1 MSIKNKLVTAVTTA
15 GLLAGLFGSAFVPA
29 ARAAQSTTGLKVTST
44 SAVGAT
50 ATTWEGL
57 ATVAPVLVISF
68 GELTATD
75 ATNDQ
80 GVWKFSVSGGTIAS
94 ITCAAANAAANPA
107 GNLQSCAYKQNT
119 GAILNTTTAQHW
131 DVVLDD
137 ASTVANNVVTV
148 GDKIT
153 WTITLD
159 KLSAGSAATVSVT
172 QDGAAITASAGLL
185 KYTAIATSTAANPQA
200 YTADLTVQTTTRA
213 ITDDVTATD
222 ADEKNGTTDYITAA
236 YAGTGLDAGSY
247 EMDYTIKN
255 SYGAALDISA
265 VQFSAATTCGIV
277 DLGATGGAAGAAGDK
292 PDVTE
297 SVAVGSNVGKLF
309 VTVSHPGASKPC
321 VATVTVKHLAS
332 GTVIDTFS
340 IGFLGEVA
348 SIALTGPSTLASG
361 LASDEDLEDQ
371 MVVVAKDA
379 AGVVVPGAAYAAAF
393 TLSKTETGTA
403 PANVA
408 LVDTDANG
416 GTADNDKFDLD
427 KDICV
432 AGDDTTRYTRSIYVE
447 GPTKVDLTKA
457 KSSTLTITCGGKDA
471 VVTKAEFT
479 KASAAPGE
487 ILTAKLTL
495 VDDAGKPSG
504 IGAYMIGTNFTMT
517 NAPATGGSGTAEP
530 GTTIAS
536 VEDGNGT
543 VADAEK
549 GILVTTVG
557 EYTFS
562 WTAGAATGVQGFLL
576 NIVDNDL
583 TVGADPV
590 QGLFTAKVT
599 AGSVF
604 STTDS
609 SMSVG
614 AKKKVATADFG
625 AAAANKK
632 VAFVLENASGVTKT
646 YYRKANASGVA
657 KYTIALRGT
666 WTVYATFGDD
676 ITDTVTLRK

>member
-57 ATVAPVLVISF
+57 ASVAPVLIISL
-68 GELTATD
+68 GELAATD
-75 ATNDQ
+75 ANDDD
-80 GVWKFSVSGGTIAS
+80 GVYKFSVSGGTIAS
-94 ITCAAANAAANPA
+94 ITCAATDKVGGTA
-107 GNLQSCAYKQNT
+107 GASCAYKQNT

-131 DVVLDD
+131 DVTIND
-137 ASTVANNVVTV
+137 ATTVAPLAV
-148 GDKIT
+148 GDVIT

-159 KLSAGSAATVSVT
+159 KLTAGSAATVTVT
-172 QDGAAITASAGLL
+172 SDGAAITASAGLL

-213 ITDDVTATD
+213 ITDEVTTTD

-309 VTVSHPGASKPC
+309 VTVSHPGVSKPC

-379 AGVVVPGAAYAAAF
+379 AGIVVPGAAYAAAF

-403 PANVA
+403 PASVA
-408 LVDTDANG
+408 LVDTGANG

-457 KSSTLTITCGGKDA
+457 KSSTLTITCGGLDA

-504 IGAYMIGTNFTMT
+504 IGAYMLGTNFTMT

-536 VEDGNGT
+536 VEDGDGT
-543 VADAEK
+543 VADVEK

>member
-50 ATTWEGL
+50 TTTWEGL
-57 ATVAPVLVISF
+57 ATVAPVLVINL
-68 GELTATD
+68 GALAATD
-75 ATNDQ
+75 ATNDD
-80 GVWKFSVSGGTIAS
+80 GVYKFSVSGGTIAS
-94 ITCAAANAAANPA
+94 ITCVAAAGTTTA
-107 GNLQSCAYKQNT
+107 GGSDQACTYKQNT
-119 GAILNTTTAQHW
+119 GAILNTSTAQHW
-131 DVVLDD
+131 DVVIDD
-137 ASTVANNVVTV
+137 ASTVAGGVVTT
-148 GDKIT
+148 GDQIT

-159 KLSAGSAATVSVT
+159 KLTAGSAATVTVT
-172 QDGAAITASAGLL
+172 SDTAAITASSGVL
-185 KYTAIATSTAANPQA
+185 KYTAISTSTAANPQA

-255 SYGAALDISA
+255 SYSAALDISA

-292 PDVTE
+292 PAVTE

-309 VTVSHPGASKPC
+309 VTVSHPGAEKPC

-332 GTVIDTFS
+332 GTVIDTFT

-379 AGVVVPGAAYAAAF
+379 ASVVVPGAVYAPTF

-408 LVDTDANG
+408 LVDTDTNG

-432 AGDDTTRYTRSIYVE
+432 ANDDYTRYTRTIYVE
-447 GPTKVDLTKA
+447 GPAKVDLAKA
-457 KSSTLTITCGGKDA
+457 KSNTLTITCGGKDA

-517 NAPATGGSGTAEP
+517 NSPATGGSATAEP

-536 VEDGNGT
+536 VEDNGT
-543 VADAEK
+543 VTEAEK

-583 TVGADPV
+583 TVDADPV

-614 AKKKVATADFG
+614 ATKKIATADFG
-625 AAAANKK
+625 AAAGNKK

-676 ITDTVTLRK
+676 ITDTVTLKK

>member
-1 MSIKNKLVTAVTTA
+1 MTAVTTA

-29 ARAAQSTTGLKVTST
+29 ARAAQSTTGLTVTST
-44 SAVGAT
+44 SAVGTT

-57 ATVAPVLVISF
+57 ASVAPVLVVNL
-68 GELTATD
+68 GGAAATD
-75 ATNDQ
+75 ATNDD
-80 GVWKFSVSGGTIAS
+80 GVYKFSVSGGTIAS
-94 ITCAAANAAANPA
+94 ITCAVTAVTTV
-107 GNLQSCAYKQNT
+107 GNTQACTYKQNT
-119 GAILNTTTAQHW
+119 GAVLNTSTAQHW
-131 DVVLDD
+131 DVVIDD
-137 ASTVANNVVTV
+137 ATTV
-148 GDKIT
+148 GPLVTGDQFT

-159 KLSAGSAATVSVT
+159 KLTAGSAATVTVT
-172 QDGAAITASAGLL
+172 SDGAAITASTGVL
-185 KYTAIATSTAANPQA
+185 KYTAISTSTAATPKA

-309 VTVSHPGASKPC
+309 VTVSHPGADKPC

-332 GTVIDTFS
+332 GTVIDTFT

-371 MVVVAKDA
+371 LVVVAKDA
-379 AGVVVPGAAYAAAF
+379 AGVVVPGAVYAPTF

-408 LVDTDANG
+408 LVDTNANG

-432 AGDDTTRYTRSIYVE
+432 ATDDYARYTRTIYVE
-447 GPTKVDLTKA
+447 GPTTVALAKA
-457 KSSTLTITCGGKDA
+457 KSSTITITCGGLDA

-504 IGAYMIGTNFTMT
+504 IGAYMLATNFTMT
-517 NAPATGGSGTAEP
+517 NSPATGGSATAEP
-530 GTTIAS
+530 GTVIHS
-536 VEDGNGT
+536 VDDAAGT
-543 VADAEK
+543 PTESEK

-557 EYTFS
+557 QYTFE
-562 WTAGAATGVQGFLL
+562 WTAGSATGVQGFLL

-583 TVGADPV
+583 TVDADPV

-614 AKKKVATADFG
+614 AKKKIATADFG
-625 AAAANKK
+625 AAAGNKK

>member
-1 MSIKNKLVTAVTTA
+1 M
-15 GLLAGLFGSAFVPA
+15 LAGLFGSAFVPA

-68 GELTATD
+68 GELAATD
-75 ATNDQ
+75 TTDDD
-80 GVWKFSVSGGTIAS
+80 GVYKFSVSGGTIAS
-94 ITCAAANAAANPA
+94 ITCAVTNKAASANVA
-107 GNLQSCAYKQNT
+107 NTCAYKQNT
-119 GAILNTTTAQHW
+119 GAVLNTTTAQHW
-131 DVVLDD
+131 DVTIDD
-137 ASTVANNVVTV
+137 ATTVAGAVVTP
-148 GDKIT
+148 GDVIT
-153 WTITLD
+153 WTLTLD
-159 KLSAGSAATVSVT
+159 KLTAGSAATVSVT
-172 QDGAAITASAGLL
+172 SDGAAITASAGLL

-213 ITDDVTATD
+213 ITDEVTATD

-236 YAGTGLDAGSY
+236 YAGAGLDAGSY
-247 EMDYTIKN
+247 EMEYTIKN
-255 SYGAALDISA
+255 SYSAPLDITQ

-297 SVAVGSNVGKLF
+297 SVAVGSAAGKLF
-309 VTVSHPGASKPC
+309 VTVSHAGASKPC

-332 GTVIDTFS
+332 GTVIDTFT

-379 AGVVVPGAAYAAAF
+379 AGIVVPGAAYAAAF

-408 LVDTDANG
+408 LVDTAANG

-432 AGDDTTRYTRSIYVE
+432 SGADLTRYTRSIYVE

-457 KSSTLTITCGGKDA
+457 KSSTLTITCGGLDA

-479 KASAAPGE
+479 KSSAAPGE

-495 VDDAGKPSG
+495 VDDAGQPSG
-504 IGAYMIGTNFTMT
+504 IGAYMKANNFTMT
-517 NAPATGGSGTAEP
+517 NAPATGGSATTEP
-530 GTTIAS
+530 ATVIHS
-536 VEDGNGT
+536 VDDGAGAAGEDERG
-543 VADAEK
+543 V
-549 GILVTTVG
+549 LVTTVG
-557 EYTFS
+557 QYTFD
-562 WTAGAATGVQGFLL
+562 WTAGSATGVQGFLL

-583 TVGADPV
+583 TVDADPV

-609 SMSVG
+609 SISAG
-614 AKKKVATADFG
+614 PLKKIATATFG

-657 KYTIALRGT
+657 KYTIALNGT